1 MSADILV
8 VPKIESKGHHLS
20 IVLAK
25 QRLDISCKGGAIV
38 RYAEKKN
45 ISISESSDFR
55 YEIVRG
61 IVAQVECKQIAMAN
75 RAHLVSVGVNPP
87 SQTPASRGTSVLE
100 VLI

>member
-38 RYAEKKN
+38 RYCHSCVPFSAEL
-45 ISISESSDFR
+45 IPYILSEN
-55 YEIVRG
+55 EI
-61 IVAQVECKQIAMAN
+61 
-75 RAHLVSVGVNPP
+75 
-87 SQTPASRGTSVLE
+87 TSLQS
-100 VLI
+100 LSKCLKSAFT